1 VKSALARYA
10 SAANP
15 AAAAAHA
22 IAVRPATAKPRE
34 PLPMLGAA
42 LPFFIIHAIINTII
56 NIQYSNK

>member
-1 VKSALARYA
+1 M
-10 SAANP
+10 P
-15 AAAAAHA
+15 
-22 IAVRPATAKPRE
+22 VRQILQLRQLMQLRSDLQLLSQRE